1 MQPKQKS
8 MCLVTPYTQTK
19 KDKCSMS
26 FSNLTTTKILH
37 PLTLAQNEAPCPKL
51 NYEKKPQPTQRL
63 YSKNYTPN
71 LQDPTYVSYYYVAGK
86 VFEETFLFF
95 LTMETI
101 LIGMF
106 FFERYS
112 VNSTKTFLSN
122 FQIT

>member
-37 PLTLAQNEAPCPKL
+37 SLTLAQNEAPCPKL
-51 NYEKKPQPTQRL
+51 NYEKKTTAHPEAILQEL
-63 YSKNYTPN
+63 HPN